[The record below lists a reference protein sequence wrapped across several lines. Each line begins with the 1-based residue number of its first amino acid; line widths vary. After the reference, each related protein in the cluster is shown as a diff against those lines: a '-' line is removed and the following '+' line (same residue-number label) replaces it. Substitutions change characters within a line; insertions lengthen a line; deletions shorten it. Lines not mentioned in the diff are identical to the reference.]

1 MALKKFSSRCMRPGI
16 SETLSLMSARRS
28 SPLSG
33 ICDNVSD
40 IAVVY
45 GSAKIFL
52 GVIDKALLN
61 VRAFYRGL
69 TRIVLTGII
78 RHFEQ

>member
-1 MALKKFSSRCMRPGI
+1 
-16 SETLSLMSARRS
+16 
-28 SPLSG
+28 LSG